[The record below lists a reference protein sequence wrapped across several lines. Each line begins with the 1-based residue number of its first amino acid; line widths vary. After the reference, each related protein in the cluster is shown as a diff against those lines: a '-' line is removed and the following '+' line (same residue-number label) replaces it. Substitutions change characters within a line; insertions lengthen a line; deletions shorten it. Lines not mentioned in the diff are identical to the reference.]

1 MLMAVQLHQQG
12 FLDAAQQLYERL
24 LALDPGNANALHY
37 LGVLLHARERSD
49 EGIERIRESI
59 ALDPSVPDWHGN
71 LGNVLLNLGRPEE
84 AADAYALAVD
94 LSPSNAGFL
103 NNLGAVRRAQGRFPE
118 AESAYLKALALDPT
132 RADAHN
138 NLGNLYGAMGLGE
151 QSFKHYCEA
160 LVRDPKLYP
169 ARKMLG
175 LAYYTLGRFDEAAKV
190 YRDWMAEEPDNPM
203 PRHYLAA
210 CTGEAV
216 PDRADDAYVEATFDA
231 FAESFDAKLEQLT
244 YRAPQFVA
252 DAVSRIH
259 GESGKQLD
267 ILDAGCGTGLCGP
280 MIMPFAGRLVG
291 IDLSAQM
298 LAKARLRGVYD
309 ELHKAELTAY
319 LEGLDQSCDLV
330 VSADTLC
337 YFGRLEPVCNA
348 AHKAL
353 RSQGWLVFTVESR
366 VDAESNEEFH
376 LNPHGRY
383 SHNPNYVESVLR
395 AAGFARVDADSVTL
409 RNESGSAVHGWLIS
423 AQRQM
428 SHAPG

>member
-1 MLMAVQLHQQG
+1 
-12 FLDAAQQLYERL
+12 
-24 LALDPGNANALHY
+24 
-37 LGVLLHARERSD
+37 
-49 EGIERIRESI
+49 
-59 ALDPSVPDWHGN
+59 VPDWHGN
-71 LGNVLLNLGRPEE
+71 LGNVLLNLGRPDE
-84 AADAYALAVD
+84 AADAYAIAVH

-118 AESAYLKALALDPT
+118 AESAYLKALELDPT
-132 RADAHN
+132 RADVHN
-138 NLGNLYGAMGLGE
+138 NLGNLYGAMGRTE

-190 YRDWMAEEPDNPM
+190 YRDWMAEEPDNPL

-231 FAESFDAKLEQLT
+231 FADSFDAKLEQLT

-252 DAVSRIH
+252 NAVLRIH
-259 GESGKQLD
+259 GEPDKQLD
-267 ILDAGCGTGLCGP
+267 VLDAGCGTGLCGP
-280 MIMPFAGRLVG
+280 MVAPYARRLVG
-291 IDLSAQM
+291 MDLSAQM

-319 LEGLDQSCDLV
+319 LEGLDQGCDLV
-330 VSADTLC
+330 ISADTLC
-337 YFGRLEPVCNA
+337 YFGRLEAVSNA

-353 RSQGWLVFTVESR
+353 RPQGWLVFTVESL
-366 VDAESNEEFH
+366 VDAESKEEFH

-383 SHNPNYVESVLR
+383 SHRRDYVEAVLR
-395 AAGFARVDADSVTL
+395 AAGFARVDSDSVQL
-409 RNESGSAVHGWLIS
+409 RHESGLPVHGWLIS
-423 AQRQM
+423 AQRQ
-428 SHAPG
+428 A